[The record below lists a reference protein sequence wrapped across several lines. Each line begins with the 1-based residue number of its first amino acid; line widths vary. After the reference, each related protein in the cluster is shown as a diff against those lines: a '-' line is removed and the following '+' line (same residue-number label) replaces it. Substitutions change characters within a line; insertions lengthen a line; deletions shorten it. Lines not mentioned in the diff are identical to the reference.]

1 MTCQL
6 VIHRAWQRFQNS
18 TSTLIPSVEQS
29 SIISSNNG
37 RRRFHPSGPF
47 FIHTEGQETKGR
59 ASQVSFI
66 SPDVELEL
74 TGSTTV
80 FVSSL
85 PYNATTTDIIT
96 HFSFIGPV
104 RHGFIAT
111 DKESGTSKGVGY
123 VTYAQ
128 KEDADRA
135 IEELDGGEF
144 GAKGRKIRV
153 TLADKRVSLTS
164 LNSLI
169 ELTR

>member
-1 MTCQL
+1 M
-6 VIHRAWQRFQNS
+6 
-18 TSTLIPSVEQS
+18 IPSVEHP
-29 SIISSNNG
+29 SIIYSNNG
-37 RRRFHPSGPF
+37 RRRVHPSGPF

-59 ASQVSFI
+59 AGQVSFI

-135 IEELDGGEF
+135 IEELDGGAF

-153 TLADKRVSLTS
+153 TLADKRVYLTA
-164 LNSLI
+164 LVRDKN
-169 ELTR
+169 

>member
-1 MTCQL
+1 
-6 VIHRAWQRFQNS
+6 
-18 TSTLIPSVEQS
+18 LIEC
-29 SIISSNNG
+29 
-37 RRRFHPSGPF
+37 
-47 FIHTEGQETKGR
+47 
-59 ASQVSFI
+59 
-66 SPDVELEL
+66 EL
-74 TGSTTV
+74 TSSTTV

-135 IEELDGGEF
+135 IEELDGGAF

-153 TLADKRVSLTS
+153 TLADKRVSSETLKVV
-164 LNSLI
+164 I
-169 ELTR
+169 ELTV